1 MNRYLSLAFLLGLV
15 LVQTTIATR
24 ITLWG
29 VHPDILLMVVV
40 SWSLLRGVGAGITW
54 AFVSGILLDLLSS
67 GSFGI
72 ITIAMVSAAYLTG
85 VGEGNLFREAFLLP
99 FIACLIA
106 SLVYYFVI
114 LIMTLALSR
123 ANLAGIGTI
132 NVIAIATLFNVALM
146 PVAYLPLRA
155 MSRRMRPA
163 APRLD

>member
-1 MNRYLSLAFLLGLV
+1 MNLYLSLASLLGLV
-15 LVQTTIATR
+15 LLQTAVATR

-40 SWSLLRGVGAGITW
+40 SWSLLRGVGEGVTW
-54 AFVSGILLDLLSS
+54 AFVSGVLLDLLSS

-72 ITIAMVSAAYLTG
+72 ITIALVSAAYLTG

-106 SLVYYFVI
+106 SVVYYFVI
-114 LIMTLALSR
+114 FSLSLVFGH
-123 ANLAGIGTI
+123 ANLARSGTF
-132 NVIAIATLFNVALM
+132 NVIAIGTLFNVVLM
-146 PVAYLPLRA
+146 PLVYLPLRA
-155 MSRRMRPA
+155 ISRRMRPS